1 MRNTC
6 LNGLEG
12 TSLLN
17 KEQSCQ
23 SSRLHCVVMAID
35 DFHNFKMMTR
45 NKALKSKEISPNG
58 ENTATRSYKQT
69 HDPSPVRPH
78 LECVSDFYLPV
89 SVNSILQDQG
99 QNSSSPIN
107 FL

>member
-58 ENTATRSYKQT
+58 ENTATRSYKPMTRPLCGPIWNAFLISICQSQSIPSFKTRVKT
-69 HDPSPVRPH
+69 HLH
-78 LECVSDFYLPV
+78 
-89 SVNSILQDQG
+89 Q
-99 QNSSSPIN
+99 
-107 FL
+107 